1 MKWFKKPQTKA
12 NVPLLASPSDLAFDS
27 EARALNKIRNMCAVV
42 TASAESVSQSKYDDL
57 AKYERQRFESAKRMS
72 LELAKN
78 ITDVSYRDNALYH
91 IVDLCIKANDIET
104 ARILVRGIQT
114 GTIREELLE
123 EHPVIF
129 Y

>member
-1 MKWFKKPQTKA
+1 
-12 NVPLLASPSDLAFDS
+12 
-27 EARALNKIRNMCAVV
+27 
-42 TASAESVSQSKYDDL
+42 
-57 AKYERQRFESAKRMS
+57 MS

-78 ITDVSYRDNALYH
+78 ITDVWYRDSALYH
-91 IVDLCIKANDIET
+91 IVELCITANDIET

-114 GTIREELLE
+114 GTIREQLLE